1 MATGHE
7 DLQLISP
14 LNNLGAEAQQL
25 LKYHEACWF
34 CLAGVIWGFEGNLTD
49 VLYNIWTYKIY
60 IRVCALYIYNRYT
73 L

>member
-1 MATGHE
+1 MKPHEHPNCTNNSPLIAIPCLSLMATGHE

-34 CLAGVIWGFEGNLTD
+34 CGGDLGI
-49 VLYNIWTYKIY
+49 
-60 IRVCALYIYNRYT
+60 
-73 L
+73 